1 MILNVG
7 SQDALK
13 LNVQQLG
20 WSATIRSPGIY
31 WICRVCDNRKRHRP
45 FNQPA
50 LSPVEGFNRFAELAR
65 SAVEGFKTLQT
76 DAARELARFEDFHNV
91 RPTFNDSCRGEEEF

>member
-1 MILNVG
+1 VTTG
-7 SQDALK
+7 SG
-13 LNVQQLG
+13 N
-20 WSATIRSPGIY
+20 RS
-31 WICRVCDNRKRHRP
+31 

-50 LSPVEGFNRFAELAR
+50 LSPVEGFNRFAEPTL